1 MKRLLLIL
9 ILTFSFQSWTKADDV
24 RDFEI
29 EGMSIGDSALDYF
42 SKDEINSNL
51 VNFKEMT
58 DKKFST
64 FTTKNLRS
72 YELYEY
78 IDIRFLTGSSNFII
92 HSIDAMNDYKREDMQ
107 KCYDLQNILEKELDK
122 MFLNFEKRKG
132 SFKSIYDETGKS
144 IITAVYY
151 DGKSGYVEIS
161 CYHFS
166 ENVSYSSGINV
177 AVNSNE
183 MREWLKM
190 LRNN

>member
-1 MKRLLLIL
+1 MKVFITVIIL
-9 ILTFSFQSWTKADDV
+9 IFSLQSWTKAEDIS
-24 RDFEI
+24 DFEI
-29 EGMSIGDSALDYF
+29 EGISVGDSLLDYF
-42 SKDEINSNL
+42 SEDEINSNL
-51 VNFKEMT
+51 VNFKEIT
-58 DKKFST
+58 DKKFSI
-64 FTTKNLRS
+64 FTTGNLRS

-92 HSIDAMNDYKREDMQ
+92 HSIDGMNDYKREDMQ

-122 MFLNFEKRKG
+122 IFLNFEKRKV
-132 SFKSIYDETGKS
+132 SFKSQYDETGKS

-166 ENVSYSSGINV
+166 ENVRYNSGINV
-177 AVNSNE
+177 AVSSNE
-183 MREWLKM
+183 MREWLKI